1 MEGNICVQSD
11 IETPFIS
18 DTLPQFLCTRLS
30 DVKELTPEFFCAPE
44 FLRNSNNFNLGT
56 RQNGERVGDVA
67 LPSWADSAED
77 FVRLHRAALESE
89 WVSMHLNQWI
99 DLIFG
104 HKQRGEAAEK
114 AFNVF
119 HPITYE
125 GGVDLEAMTGK
136 RFQMFFCNV

>member
-1 MEGNICVQSD
+1 MRYLILKSQVQAQLCIVSAHSTRAHIC
-11 IETPFIS
+11 
-18 DTLPQFLCTRLS
+18 S

-44 FLRNSNNFNLGT
+44 FLRNSDNFNLGT

-67 LPSWADSAED
+67 LPSWVASAED

-99 DLIFG
+99 DLVFG

-125 GGVDLEAMTGK
+125 GGVDLESLTGTCFSE
-136 RFQMFFCNV
+136 RIQ

>member
-1 MEGNICVQSD
+1 MPYGHAY
-11 IETPFIS
+11 
-18 DTLPQFLCTRLS
+18 TLAFPRS

-44 FLRNSNNFNLGT
+44 FLRNADNFNLGT
-56 RQNGERVGDVA
+56 RQNGERVGDVT
-67 LPSWADSAED
+67 LPSWVASAED

-99 DLIFG
+99 DLVFG
-104 HKQRGEAAEK
+104 HKQRGEAAVK

-125 GGVDLEAMTGK
+125 GGVDLEALTGTCLGTGRK
-136 RFQMFFCNV
+136 GGARALGWGGGVVHVL